1 MRTIKTCFAG
11 LLMMSIIG
19 LHLPNAAF
27 CDGAGR
33 FVAVYDKTVT
43 QHKVRAMSTTEDFP
57 VKKVKKVKKDKKKIS
72 KWLLIGAGV
81 ALAVGLV
88 AAGGGGGG
96 DAGGGGDDGQVNP
109 SSDTGSA
116 TVGW

>member
-1 MRTIKTCFAG
+1 MRTIKTCIAG

-19 LHLPNAAF
+19 LHLPTAAF
-27 CDGAGR
+27 CDDAGQL
-33 FVAVYDKTVT
+33 VAIYNKTIT
-43 QHKVRAMSTTEDFP
+43 QHKVRAMSTTEDTS
-57 VKKVKKVKKDKKKIS
+57 VKKVKKDKKKMG

-81 ALAVGLV
+81 ALVIGLA
-88 AAGGGGGG
+88 AAGGGGGS
-96 DAGGGGDDGQVNP
+96 DDGGGNGVDDGQGNP

>member
-1 MRTIKTCFAG
+1 MRTIKKSIAG

-19 LHLPNAAF
+19 LHLPNAAS
-27 CDGAGR
+27 CEDAGQ
-33 FVAVYDKTVT
+33 FVAIYNKTIT
-43 QHKVRAMSTTEDFP
+43 RHKVRAMSTAEDLP
-57 VKKVKKVKKDKKKIS
+57 AKKVKKDDKKIS

-81 ALAVGLV
+81 ALAVGFA

-96 DAGGGGDDGQVNP
+96 GGDGAGGDDGQGTP
-109 SSDTGSA
+109 PPDTGSA